1 MTGKKGQVHYS
12 LETKLEAIRLY
23 EEEKLSQPEITE
35 RLGIRDPGRVGVWLR
50 QYRQEGKAV
59 FVKPKGRPRKKPEDL
74 EAEVKRLRM
83 ENLLLKKLHAE
94 LRKLERA
101 ERNIG

>member
-12 LETKLEAIRLY
+12 LETKMEAIRLY
-23 EEEKLSQPEITE
+23 EEEGFSQSMITE
-35 RLGIRDPGRVGVWLR
+35 KLGIRDPGRVQVWLR
-50 QYRQEGKAV
+50 QYRREGKAA
-59 FVKPKGRPRKKPEDL
+59 FLKPKGRPRKKQEL
-74 EAEVKRLRM
+74 ESEVKRLRM
-83 ENLLLKKLHAE
+83 ENDLLKKFHAE

>member
-1 MTGKKGQVHYS
+1 MTGKKGQVHYT
-12 LETKLEAIRLY
+12 LETKMEAVRLS
-23 EEEKLSQPEITE
+23 EEEGFSQSMITE
-35 RLGIRDPGRVGVWLR
+35 KLGIRDPGRVRVWLR
-50 QYRQEGKAV
+50 QYRKEGKAA
-59 FVKPKGRPRKKPEDL
+59 FLKPKGRPRKKQDL

-83 ENLLLKKLHAE
+83 ENDLLKKFHAE

>member
-1 MTGKKGQVHYS
+1 MTGKKGQVHYP
-12 LETKLEAIRLY
+12 LETKLEAVRLH
-23 EEEKLSQPEITE
+23 EEEHLSQAMITE
-35 RLGIRDPGRVGVWLR
+35 RLGIRDPGRVQVWLR
-50 QYRQEGKAV
+50 QYRREGEAA
-59 FVKPKGRPRKKPEDL
+59 FLKPKGRPRKKPEGL

-83 ENLLLKKLHAE
+83 EVFLLKKYHAE

>member
-12 LETKLEAIRLY
+12 IETKLEAIRLF
-23 EEEKLSQPEITE
+23 EEEGLPQAEIIT
-35 RLGIRDPGRVGVWLR
+35 RLGIRDPNRVQVWLR
-50 QYRQEGKAV
+50 QYRREGKEA
-59 FVKPKGRPRKKPEDL
+59 FLKPKGRPKKKEDL
-74 EAEVKRLRM
+74 EAEVERLRM
-83 ENLLLKKLHAE
+83 ENFLLKKYHAE

>member
-1 MTGKKGQVHYS
+1 MTGKKRQVHYT
-12 LETKLEAIRLY
+12 LETKMEAIRLS
-23 EEEKLSQPEITE
+23 EEEGFSQSMITE
-35 RLGIRDPGRVGVWLR
+35 KLGIRDPGRVQVWLR
-50 QYRQEGKAV
+50 QYRKEGKAA
-59 FVKPKGRPRKKPEDL
+59 FLKPKGRPRKKQDL

-83 ENLLLKKLHAE
+83 ENDLLKKFHAE

>member
-12 LETKLEAIRLY
+12 LETKMEAIRLY
-23 EEEKLSQPEITE
+23 EEEGFSQSMITE
-35 RLGIRDPGRVGVWLR
+35 KLGIRDPGRVQVWLR
-50 QYRQEGKAV
+50 QYRREGKAA
-59 FVKPKGRPRKKPEDL
+59 FLKPKGRPRKKQDL

-83 ENLLLKKLHAE
+83 ENDLLKKFHAE

>member
-1 MTGKKGQVHYS
+1 MTGKKGQVHYT
-12 LETKLEAIRLY
+12 LETKMEAIRLS
-23 EEEKLSQPEITE
+23 EEEGFSQSMITDK
-35 RLGIRDPGRVGVWLR
+35 LGIRDQGRVQVWLR
-50 QYRQEGKAV
+50 QYRKEGKAA
-59 FVKPKGRPRKKPEDL
+59 FLKPKGRPRKKQDL

-83 ENLLLKKLHAE
+83 ENDLLKKFHAE

>member
-12 LETKLEAIRLY
+12 IETKLEAIRLF
-23 EEEKLSQPEITE
+23 EEEGLPQAEIAM
-35 RLGIRDPGRVGVWLR
+35 RLRLRDPGRVGVWLR
-50 QYRQEGKAV
+50 QYRKEGKAA
-59 FVKPKGRPRKKPEDL
+59 FLKPKGRPKKEEDL

-83 ENLLLKKLHAE
+83 ENFLLKKYHAE